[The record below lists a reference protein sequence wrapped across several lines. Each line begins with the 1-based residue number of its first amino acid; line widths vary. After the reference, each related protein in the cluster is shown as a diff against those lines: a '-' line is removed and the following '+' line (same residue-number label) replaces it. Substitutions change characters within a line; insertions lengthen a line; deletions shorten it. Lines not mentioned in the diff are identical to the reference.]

1 MIEYRKNEPVDPQTL
16 AALYRSVGWEGYAS
30 LPDALAAAARRSVF
44 SAAALENG
52 DLVGF
57 IRVVGD
63 GAFIAYIQD
72 ILVCPHRQRNGIG
85 TRLLEFALE
94 SCRAVRQ
101 IVLLTDDTQATR
113 AFYEKAGFSEPGR
126 LGLVSY
132 VRFTPPL

>member
-16 AALYRSVGWEGYAS
+16 AALYRSVGWECYANR
-30 LPDALAAAARRSVF
+30 PDALAAAARRSVF
-44 SAAALENG
+44 SAAAWENG

-72 ILVCPHRQRNGIG
+72 ILVCPHRQRSGIG
-85 TRLLEFALE
+85 TRLLEFVLE
-94 SCRAVRQ
+94 SCRAVWQ

-132 VRFTPPL
+132 VRFNPPL